1 MGMYTG
7 IRQGL
12 AAVEEKKFNQKKL
25 QLSQDQEDRMQK
37 QFELQTLKSKFDLF
51 DSIGT
56 KLGSI
61 KKDPILEIEKINILK
76 QVKGLLP
83 KGSEL
88 ALKLDNADLKTL
100 QKVVATIQTA
110 KNNSES
116 NGTTW
121 SLDTSETL
129 FEDYYETTVVKESP
143 YDVNQLA
150 SMLGVTDLDAEFIPG
165 LTYSEAL
172 SKKLKPTST
181 TVSSITTRD
190 QLRPPTLAEQNQ
202 IQTAYVSSLK
212 DELSNLKNNFDSRI
226 ANNETVNQ
234 AEVTAVDEAIKS
246 LSGTSPSTFQAVKIV
261 GPTVGIKMLAR
272 NPIFRTPTFRSMF
285 NQGLSFNND
294 AFGDSQLAASIRG
307 GLIDVGDRFTYGG
320 AMKELDEATKLA
332 VLGEQ

>member
-1 MGMYTG
+1 M
-7 IRQGL
+7 
-12 AAVEEKKFNQKKL
+12 V
-25 QLSQDQEDRMQK
+25 QLG
-37 QFELQTLKSKFDLF
+37 LQTLFD
-51 DSIGT
+51 
-56 KLGSI
+56 
-61 KKDPILEIEKINILK
+61 
-76 QVKGLLP
+76 
-83 KGSEL
+83 
-88 ALKLDNADLKTL
+88 
-100 QKVVATIQTA
+100 
-110 KNNSES
+110 
-116 NGTTW
+116 
-121 SLDTSETL
+121 
-129 FEDYYETTVVKESP
+129 DYYETTVVKESP

-150 SMLGVTDLDAEFIPG
+150 SMLGVDLEAEFIPG
-165 LTYSEAL
+165 ITYSQAL

>member
-1 MGMYTG
+1 
-7 IRQGL
+7 
-12 AAVEEKKFNQKKL
+12 
-25 QLSQDQEDRMQK
+25 
-37 QFELQTLKSKFDLF
+37 
-51 DSIGT
+51 
-56 KLGSI
+56 
-61 KKDPILEIEKINILK
+61 
-76 QVKGLLP
+76 
-83 KGSEL
+83 
-88 ALKLDNADLKTL
+88 
-100 QKVVATIQTA
+100 
-110 KNNSES
+110 
-116 NGTTW
+116 
-121 SLDTSETL
+121 
-129 FEDYYETTVVKESP
+129 
-143 YDVNQLA
+143 
-150 SMLGVTDLDAEFIPG
+150 MLGVDLEAEFIPG
-165 LTYSEAL
+165 ITYSQAL